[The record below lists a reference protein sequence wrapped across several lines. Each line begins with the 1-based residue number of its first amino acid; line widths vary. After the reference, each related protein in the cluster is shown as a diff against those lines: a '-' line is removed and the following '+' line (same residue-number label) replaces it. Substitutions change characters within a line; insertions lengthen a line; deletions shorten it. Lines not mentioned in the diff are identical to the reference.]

1 MAKKIVIELEVNN
14 DAAIQD
20 LDEVKKGFKKV
31 IDEQGKQTKATEEST
46 KATSKLGDKLDSVTG
61 GAVSKFRNLTSG
73 VKKSTTSFKALRI
86 AIAATGIGLLVTTIA
101 ALVANLQ
108 NSEGG
113 FNRVQKVM
121 KQLGVV
127 AGNVTDIF
135 YSLGTALFSLITGDF
150 EQMNKSFEEAT
161 NRIKNFGDE
170 TEREI
175 KLQGELAD
183 KQADLVKL
191 ERDLV
196 VQRAEANRK
205 RADLLEKAADKE
217 NFTASQRIQFL
228 KEAGKVDEE
237 ITNQEIA
244 AAKIRLQIK
253 EQENTLSESSAE
265 DLNEEARLKA
275 SLIDLETQRLTK
287 QKTVTAQITSALR
300 EEQTEI
306 NAVVKARQ
314 DEIKTFQEQQD
325 ELNGILEGAVTKRTD
340 MQLKGDDDV
349 ANSLRSLQSK
359 KKQAA
364 DNEVTYERLTTEEK
378 LQIAGDAFGNLAA
391 IAGEQSEVGKAAA
404 IAQTTIST
412 YQGAQESYKSLA
424 GIPIVGPVLGGLAA
438 AAAVAGG
445 IAQVK
450 AITAVKT
457 PNFGGRKTIS
467 NAPPRA
473 TSAPQPP
480 AFNVVGASE
489 TNQLA
494 QAIGGQEQ
502 QPVKAYVVSNE
513 VTNAQA
519 LDRNIVNSASLG

>member
-1 MAKKIVIELEVNN
+1 MGKKIVIELEVNN

-61 GAVSKFRNLTSG
+61 GAVTKFRNLTSG
-73 VKKSTTSFKALRI
+73 VKKSTTGFKALRI

-108 NSEGG
+108 NSEAG

-135 YSLGTALFSLITGDF
+135 YSLGTALFSLVTGDF

-175 KLQGELAD
+175 KLQGDLAD
-183 KQADLVKL
+183 KQAELVKL

-196 VQRAEANRK
+196 VERSEANRK

-228 KEAGKVDEE
+228 KEAGKVDED
-237 ITNQEIA
+237 ITNKEIA
-244 AAKIRLQIK
+244 AAKIRLQIR

-325 ELNGILEGAVTKRTD
+325 ELNNILEGAVTRRTD
-340 MQLKGDDDV
+340 MQLKGDNDV
-349 ANSLRSLQSK
+349 ANNLRKLQSLK
-359 KKQAA
+359 ASNAEEDVAITQLTEQQKMGIIGNAMGSIAQLLGENSAA
-364 DNEVTYERLTTEEK
+364 
-378 LQIAGDAFGNLAA
+378 
-391 IAGEQSEVGKAAA
+391 GKAAA
-404 IAQTTIST
+404 ISQAVINSYLGFTEVLKTPSTLPQPFATIEKIASA
-412 YQGAQESYKSLA
+412 GSILA
-424 GIPIVGPVLGGLAA
+424 SGLAT
-438 AAAVAGG
+438 
-445 IAQVK
+445 VK
-450 AITAVKT
+450 QITAVKT
-457 PNFGGRKTIS
+457 PTLGKAVSGGGRGAS
-467 NAPPRA
+467 PQ
-473 TSAPQPP
+473 APQAPS
-480 AFNVVGASE
+480 FNVVGASS
-489 TNQLA
+489 TSQLA
-494 QAIGGQEQ
+494 ETIAGQEK
-502 QPVKAYVVSNE
+502 QPVKAYVVSDD
-513 VTNAQA
+513 VSTQQA
-519 LDRNIVNSASLG
+519 LDRNIVKGASIG

>member
-108 NSEGG
+108 NSESG

-135 YSLGTALFSLITGDF
+135 YSLGTALFSLVTGDF

-300 EEQTEI
+300 EEQTER
-306 NAVVKARQ
+306 NAAIKARQ

-340 MQLKGDDDV
+340 LQIKGNDKVADNLKK
-349 ANSLRSLQSK
+349 LQAA

-364 DNEVTYERLTTEEK
+364 DNEVTYEKLTTEQK
-378 LQIAGDAFGNLAA
+378 LGIAGDAFGNLAA

-412 YQGAQESYKSLA
+412 YQGAQDSYKALA

-438 AAAVAGG
+438 AAAVAAGMK
-445 IAQVK
+445 QVQ
-450 AITAVKT
+450 AITSVKT
-457 PNFGGRKTIS
+457 PNFGGKKTLS
-467 NAPPRA
+467 SASPRA

-480 AFNVVGASE
+480 AFNVVGAAPE
-489 TNQLA
+489 NQLA
-494 QAIGGQEQ
+494 QAINGKEQ
-502 QPVKAYVVSNE
+502 QPVKAYVVSND

-519 LDRNIVNSASLG
+519 LDRNIVDTASIG